1 MQLFYFKDQDNAGNA
16 LLVEDELG
24 HCTRTLRKQ
33 VGDTLHLIDGKGNLF
48 EGTLLSFD
56 KKQAQVKIVKTL
68 PSAAPRA
75 FKLNLVVAPT
85 KNIERIEWLLEKS
98 IEMGLEAYT
107 SILCDRSERKNLR
120 VDRLEKIAL
129 SAVKQSLN
137 IRMPEISELT
147 DFSTFIKNAPSGKKL
162 IAHCDNSSE
171 RFYLP
176 NVLANLKESEDSEL
190 TILIGPEGDFTPKEV
205 KMALAAGF
213 EPISLGNMRL
223 RTETAG
229 LMVAAMVSIRNQQ
242 TLP

>member
-1 MQLFYFKDQDNAGNA
+1 MQLFYFKAQDNAGNA

-56 KKQAQVKIVKTL
+56 KKQAQVKIVKKL
-68 PSAAPRA
+68 PSAAPRP
-75 FKLNLVVAPT
+75 FQLNLVVAPT
-85 KNIERIEWLLEKS
+85 KNIERIEWLLEKG
-98 IEMGLEAYT
+98 IEMGLESYT
-107 SILCDRSERKNLR
+107 SILCDRSERKNIR

-137 IRMPEISELT
+137 INMPNISELT
-147 DFSTFIKNAPSGKKL
+147 PFAEFIKNAPSGKKL

-176 NVLANLKESEDSEL
+176 NVLANLKESENL

-205 KMALAAGF
+205 NMALAAGF

-223 RTETAG
+223 RTETAA
-229 LMVAAMVSIRNQQ
+229 LMATAMVSIRNQQ
-242 TLP
+242 AILP